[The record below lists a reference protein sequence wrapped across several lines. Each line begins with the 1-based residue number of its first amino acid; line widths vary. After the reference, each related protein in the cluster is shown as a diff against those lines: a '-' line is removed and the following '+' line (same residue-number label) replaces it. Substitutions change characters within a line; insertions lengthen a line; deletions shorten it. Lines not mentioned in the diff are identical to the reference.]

1 MGRADG
7 KVTLVKNRLSRS
19 KGYTRY
25 GWDGKVMKA
34 IEELKWKAKPLF
46 RWVESSLEGRLNQA
60 YGGLS

>member
-7 KVTLVKNRLSRS
+7 KVTLVKNRLSRW
-19 KGYTRY
+19 KGYKRY

-46 RWVESSLEGRLNQA
+46 R
-60 YGGLS
+60 